1 MILFRGGRGV
11 KKAWLSLSLL
21 CAIEMKLFFSFSWYI
36 GKRCA
41 FVYKAKNKTTVP
53 NSKEKSH
60 LRCIWGKV

>member
-1 MILFRGGRGV
+1 
-11 KKAWLSLSLL
+11 
-21 CAIEMKLFFSFSWYI
+21 MKLFFSFSWYI